1 MAKTQYRYKY
11 DLLTGWGFLSW
22 EAREF
27 ARQYSMAQIRRLPY
41 LKTMTRWRRLYVS
54 NLRSRGY
61 SGKEI
66 IDRIYALYDTR
77 DWLTDVGQLD
87 PWKLLRRFRDQAIDT
102 GEYTPPKRKGSHH
115 KGGISKGDL
124 KAQKERRKRRLSD
137 LERYD
142 EGRGR

>member
-11 DLLTGWGFLSW
+11 DLLTRWGFLSW

-41 LKTMTRWRRLYVS
+41 LKAMTRWRRLYVS

-61 SGKEI
+61 SDKEI
-66 IDRIYALYDTR
+66 IDRIYALYDVR
-77 DWLTDVGQLD
+77 DWLTDVGRLD
-87 PWKLLRRFRDQAIDT
+87 PWQLLKRFRKQAVDT
-102 GEYTPPKRKGSHH
+102 GEYIPPRRKGSHH
-115 KGGISKGDL
+115 PPGISKGDVTE
-124 KAQKERRKRRLSD
+124 QRKRRKARSA
-137 LERYD
+137 LERYE

>member
-1 MAKTQYRYKY
+1 MAKTRYRYKY

-27 ARQYSMAQIRRLPY
+27 ARQYSVAQIRQLPY
-41 LKTMTRWRRLYVS
+41 LRAMTRWRRLYIS

-61 SGKEI
+61 SDREI

-77 DWLTDVGQLD
+77 DWISDIGRLD
-87 PWKLLRRFRDQAIDT
+87 PWQLLKRFRKQAVAT
-102 GEYTPPKRKGSHH
+102 GEYIPPKRKGSHH
-115 KGGISKGDL
+115 PPGISKGDV
-124 KAQKERRKRRLSD
+124 AEQRKRRKARTA
-137 LERYD
+137 LERYE